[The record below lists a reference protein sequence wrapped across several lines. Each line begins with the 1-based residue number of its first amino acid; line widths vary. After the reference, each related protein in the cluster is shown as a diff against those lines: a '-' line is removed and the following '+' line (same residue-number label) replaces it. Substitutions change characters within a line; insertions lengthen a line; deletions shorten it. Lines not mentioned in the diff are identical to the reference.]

1 MPLSLTLS
9 LATLCIAYLYPLYAT
24 YKVLTAVQR
33 NGSTVN
39 AYSWYGAAKQ
49 KQEQDASA
57 PDRPTELAELETLG
71 MYWAVMAVVRVA
83 EAWAEWSWRWIPCY
97 QHAKLVFVLWLVLP
111 QTKYLA
117 PFLASHQDD
126 IDHFVDRATERAL
139 AITRATLGVVYNIV
153 RGEAGSWATKGP
165 DERPARPLPRVPEPA
180 EGEEAAEASATADPG
195 AWDHVGHM
203 LHTGVPYV
211 ASTGA
216 HALRWLSENA
226 LQTEEATRQAATKTA
241 GRVRRRGATSK
252 HAEGA

>member
-1 MPLSLTLS
+1 MTHR
-9 LATLCIAYLYPLYAT
+9 ID
-24 YKVLTAVQR
+24 
-33 NGSTVN
+33 VN
-39 AYSWYGAAKQ
+39 QGD
-49 KQEQDASA
+49 DAN
-57 PDRPTELAELETLG
+57 PG
-71 MYWAVMAVVRVA
+71 
-83 EAWAEWSWRWIPCY
+83 
-97 QHAKLVFVLWLVLP
+97 QHARLLD
-111 QTKYLA
+111 A
-117 PFLASHQDD
+117 ASQ
-126 IDHFVDRATERAL
+126 
-139 AITRATLGVVYNIV
+139 
-153 RGEAGSWATKGP
+153 P

-241 GRVRRRGATSK
+241 GRVRRRGATAK